1 MKKKFFI
8 GLFIVVAVCFA
19 AYTYIVFNSS
29 LPVYKP
35 QQNLQAPI
43 EIPSKAIISF
53 KEAEAID
60 KPMVIMFYVDWCG
73 YCRKYMPI
81 FGEFADKYKD
91 KYSFV
96 AVNCDNPDNTKLVEK
111 FHIMGFPSLFVS
123 DKKIEHN
130 FSLNMASTS
139 EKSIMKEELDNYL
152 KVREKFFK

>member
-1 MKKKFFI
+1 M
-8 GLFIVVAVCFA
+8 FIVVAVCFA
-19 AYTYIVFNSS
+19 AFTYIIFNRS

-35 QQNLQAPI
+35 QQNIQAPI
-43 EIPSKAIISF
+43 EIPSEAIVSF

-73 YCRKYMPI
+73 YCRKYMPV

-96 AVNCDNPDNTKLVEK
+96 AINCDNPQNTQLVEE
-111 FHIMGFPSLFVS
+111 FHIMGFPSLFIA
-123 DKKIEHN
+123 DKKIDHR
-130 FSLNMASTS
+130 FSLNMASTA

-152 KVREKFFK
+152 KVREKIQK

>member
-8 GLFIVVAVCFA
+8 GLFIFVAVCFA
-19 AYTYIVFNSS
+19 TYTYIVFNSS

-53 KEAEAID
+53 EEAEVID

-73 YCRKYMPI
+73 YCRKYMPV
-81 FGEFADKYKD
+81 FAEFADKYKD

-96 AVNCDNPDNTKLVEK
+96 ALNCDNPQNTQLVEK
-111 FHIMGFPSLFVS
+111 YHIMGFPSLFIS
-123 DKKIEHN
+123 DKKIEHR
-130 FSLNMASTS
+130 FSLNMASTA
-139 EKSIMKEELDNYL
+139 EKTIMKEELDNYL